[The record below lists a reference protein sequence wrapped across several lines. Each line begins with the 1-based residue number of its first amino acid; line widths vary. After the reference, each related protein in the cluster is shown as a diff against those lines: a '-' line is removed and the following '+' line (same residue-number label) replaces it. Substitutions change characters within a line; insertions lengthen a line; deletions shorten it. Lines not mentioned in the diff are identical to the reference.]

1 MFVEADLQAGVRR
14 VDLRAYSGYH
24 CRICRP
30 VGLSASEV
38 DQVIS
43 YAIGHVGHAYDTRNI
58 VDLARYL
65 LPTPPVPTSWRRK
78 MISLGSGD
86 PTRAICSGLVAQSFE
101 AIGYPVLPDMTY
113 FPSTSEQC
121 PGCIEEVMHVRHHS
135 LFVPRD
141 FDVPPYFQIVKPSL
155 LDDFNLRTAFGLF
168 PFGGESGIFS
178 GMTQDLPPIAVHRTG
193 EQSTVALGGAAAA
206 PQPLVVDS
214 FAGSVRVEWD
224 HATAFTPLGQL
235 PFFIDF
241 LKTAGLFDSFVADS
255 PLNYESPNA
264 SKTRDVLGTAMLSM
278 LAGHKR
284 YSHIAA
290 LRGDG
295 VLPELLGMR
304 KIVSEDSVR
313 RAFAAI
319 EEKAGAAWMRRHL
332 DHCLEPL
339 LSEPWILDI
348 DTTVK
353 PLYGRQEGAVVGYNP
368 KKPGRPSHC
377 YHTYS
382 MAGTRLVFDVDVC
395 AGDEHASNHA
405 APALWALLDRTARD
419 CWPTLLRGDK
429 GFGNEKIMREAELR
443 ALAYLFK
450 LRLTANVR
458 RAIERLS
465 QQSEWVDSGQGWQAK
480 ETQVRLKGWSRQ
492 RRIIVLRRR
501 VKGELATPSTDEAG
515 QRRLTFVDILPSEEL
530 WEYQVLVTSLVEQVG
545 SFGQLYRD
553 RADGEN
559 IFDELKNQWGWG
571 GFVTQDLAR
580 CRLAARMVALFYDWW
595 NIFVRLAEPDWHREA
610 ITSRP
615 LLLHAI
621 AERVRH
627 ARQTTIRIASMHARS
642 VPAAEALRAVAKFL
656 RGLVETAEQLAPL
669 HRWRE
674 ILSRA
679 FQAFLKGR
687 PLRAPLRLKPG

>member
-1 MFVEADLQAGVRR
+1 
-14 VDLRAYSGYH
+14 
-24 CRICRP
+24 
-30 VGLSASEV
+30 
-38 DQVIS
+38 
-43 YAIGHVGHAYDTRNI
+43 
-58 VDLARYL
+58 
-65 LPTPPVPTSWRRK
+65 
-78 MISLGSGD
+78 
-86 PTRAICSGLVAQSFE
+86 
-101 AIGYPVLPDMTY
+101 
-113 FPSTSEQC
+113 
-121 PGCIEEVMHVRHHS
+121 
-135 LFVPRD
+135 
-141 FDVPPYFQIVKPSL
+141 
-155 LDDFNLRTAFGLF
+155 
-168 PFGGESGIFS
+168 
-178 GMTQDLPPIAVHRTG
+178 
-193 EQSTVALGGAAAA
+193 
-206 PQPLVVDS
+206 
-214 FAGSVRVEWD
+214 
-224 HATAFTPLGQL
+224 
-235 PFFIDF
+235 
-241 LKTAGLFDSFVADS
+241 
-255 PLNYESPNA
+255 
-264 SKTRDVLGTAMLSM
+264 MLSM

-284 YSHIAA
+284 YSHFAA

-304 KIVSEDSVR
+304 KIVSEDLVR

-319 EEKAGAAWMRRHL
+319 EEEAGAAWMRRHL

-339 LSEPWILDI
+339 LSQRWILDI

-429 GFGNEKIMREAELR
+429 GFGAEKIMREAELR
-443 ALAYLFK
+443 ALAYLFN

-465 QQSEWVDSGQGWQAK
+465 QQSEWVDLGQGWQAK

-501 VKGELATPSTDEAG
+501 VKGELATPSTDDAG

-530 WEYQVLVTSLVEQVG
+530 WEYQVLATSLVEQLG

-571 GFVTQDLAR
+571 GFVTQD
-580 CRLAARMVALFYDWW
+580 
-595 NIFVRLAEPDWHREA
+595 P
-610 ITSRP
+610 
-615 LLLHAI
+615 
-621 AERVRH
+621 
-627 ARQTTIRIASMHARS
+627 
-642 VPAAEALRAVAKFL
+642 RAVAWRRAWSRCFMIGGTSLFVWPSLIGTEKPSQAVPCCCTPSQSGCAMRDKPLSESPACTPARFPPPRRFGPSPSSFVAWLKL
-656 RGLVETAEQLAPL
+656 RSS
-669 HRWRE
+669 WRRC
-674 ILSRA
+674 IDGGKSSREPS
-679 FQAFLKGR
+679 R
-687 PLRAPLRLKPG
+687 PSSKAVPCALLRV